1 MSFETLSPIAAM
13 GSLSDRAGEMTEGE
27 HFLGWQE
34 DKPSPNPRKV
44 RKCARCGA
52 QPYPVHLL
60 LDTRK
65 GKEVLLLRCECG
77 ERMWED

>member
-1 MSFETLSPIAAM
+1 
-13 GSLSDRAGEMTEGE
+13 MTGDQD
-27 HFLGWQE
+27 FLGWE
-34 DKPSPNPRKV
+34 ENKPSQNPRKV

-60 LDTRK
+60 LDTCK
-65 GKEVLLLRCECG
+65 GKEVLLLQCECG